1 MLDWIVVEEDYED
14 VNIYYKAIYVW
25 VTVASVTVDGT
36 VVEGK
41 VVLKGVMVVVTSRTN
56 TIDVSVIIE
65 FTWQSRY
72 ICI

>member
-36 VVEGK
+36 VVVGK
-41 VVLKGVMVVVTSRTN
+41 VVLKGVMVVVTSSIN